1 MFTMGED
8 MMKQWAEN
16 WEKLMGDHLEKLVH
30 NDKFISE
37 MSKSIAATMTGKA
50 FYSKALDEQ
59 MAAMNLP
66 SRTEI
71 VKVLQK
77 LTDIEER
84 VIDLTE
90 RFEDYVD
97 AQQSKPAAKSAPVAE
112 KAAPEAKPAPDA
124 AAKEVKARKQK
135 K

>member
-8 MMKQWAEN
+8 MMKQWATN
-16 WEKLMGDHLEKLVH
+16 WEKMMGDHLEKLVH
-30 NDKFISE
+30 NEKFISE

-71 VKVLQK
+71 IKIMQK

-84 VIDLTE
+84 LIDLSE
-90 RFEDYVD
+90 RFEDYAD
-97 AQQSKPAAKSAPVAE
+97 AQQAKPAAKAAPAAE
-112 KAAPEAKPAPDA
+112 KPEPA
-124 AAKEVKARKQK
+124 AAQAHEGKAK
-135 K
+135 KHKK

>member
-16 WEKLMGDHLEKLVH
+16 WEKLMGDQLEKVV
-30 NDKFISE
+30 NNEKFISE

-50 FYSKALDEQ
+50 MYSKMLDEQ

-66 SRTEI
+66 SRTDI

-84 VIDLTE
+84 LVDLTE
-90 RFEDYVD
+90 RFEDYVE
-97 AQQSKPAAKSAPVAE
+97 AQGDKPAESA
-112 KAAPEAKPAPDA
+112 AAPSEGKS
-124 AAKEVKARKQK
+124 K
-135 K
+135 KHKR

>member
-16 WEKLMGDHLEKLVH
+16 WEKLMGDQLEKLVT
-30 NDKFISE
+30 NEKFISE

-50 FYSKALDEQ
+50 VYSKMLDEQ

-66 SRTEI
+66 SRTDI
-71 VKVLQK
+71 VKIMQK

-84 VIDLTE
+84 LVDLTE
-90 RFEDYVD
+90 KFEDYVD
-97 AQQSKPAAKSAPVAE
+97 AQGDKPAA
-112 KAAPEAKPAPDA
+112 A
-124 AAKEVKARKQK
+124 AASHEGKSK
-135 K
+135 KHKK

>member
-1 MFTMGED
+1 MGED
-8 MMKQWAEN
+8 MMKQWANN
-16 WEKLMGDHLEKLVH
+16 WEKMMGEHLEKLVH
-30 NDKFISE
+30 NEKFISE

-71 VKVLQK
+71 IKIMQK

-84 VIDLTE
+84 LIDLSE
-90 RFEDYVD
+90 RFEDFAD
-97 AQQSKPAAKSAPVAE
+97 AQAKPAAKAAPVAE
-112 KAAPEAKPAPDA
+112 KPAPAAPAQANAHAPAHDSKAK
-124 AAKEVKARKQK
+124 KHK

>member
-8 MMKQWAEN
+8 MMKQWADN

-30 NDKFISE
+30 NEKFISE

-84 VIDLTE
+84 LIDLTE

-97 AQQSKPAAKSAPVAE
+97 AQQAKPAVKSAPVAE
-112 KAAPEAKPAPDA
+112 KPAPAAPEKDA
-124 AAKEVKARKQK
+124 KARKQK